1 MRKAFLTLGRLGRD
15 RLARALEY
23 LPISRPLRH
32 ESPGF
37 GLYRIHNG
45 RFHRDAR
52 TILTEN
58 DRVLSS
64 FSAWMGCGPRDNW
77 LFKKVRL
84 GPLHR
89 VSGKSLL
96 LVGQWNYYH
105 FLIEEIPRIWL
116 ASEAGFKINDF
127 DHIIMFSPI
136 HPSQQQV
143 CERLGISME
152 KIVPLEKLQHIES
165 E

>member
-23 LPISRPLRH
+23 LPISSRTLGPPKGFYGSFNEYRQTVHDTSAEEWPVLAPESLKLRPPILICEEYLPIFQPLLH

-37 GLYRIHNG
+37 GLYRMQNG

-52 TILTEN
+52 TILTKD

-64 FSAWMGCGPRDNW
+64 FSAWMGRSPYDNW

-84 GPLHR
+84 GPLR
-89 VSGKSLL
+89 RFSGRALL
-96 LVGQWNYYH
+96 LVGFNYYH
-105 FLIEEIPRIWL
+105 FL
-116 ASEAGFKINDF
+116 
-127 DHIIMFSPI
+127 
-136 HPSQQQV
+136 
-143 CERLGISME
+143 
-152 KIVPLEKLQHIES
+152 
-165 E
+165 